1 MSEIVL
7 VAAVAE
13 NGVIGQGGVMPWHL
27 PADLA
32 HFKRVTWGHPILMGR
47 RTFEAIGRA
56 LPGRRNIVLTRDPDF
71 SAPGIETAASLE
83 RALERI
89 GEATQVMVIGG
100 AELYRIALPLAQRI
114 YLTRIHARP
123 EGDTFFPDLVPAQW
137 CQVECKTH
145 PTDKF
150 HPYALSFIELRRVE
164 DNTG

>member
-71 SAPGIETAASLE
+71 SAPGIETASSLE
-83 RALERI
+83 QALERI
-89 GEATQVMVIGG
+89 GEAAQVMVIGG

-114 YLTRIHARP
+114 YLTRIHASP
-123 EGDTFFPDLVPAQW
+123 EGDTFFPRPYPYSVASARAQ
-137 CQVECKTH
+137 
-145 PTDKF
+145 D
-150 HPYALSFIELRRVE
+150 SSDR
-164 DNTG
+164 

>member
-71 SAPGIETAASLE
+71 SAPGIETASSLE
-83 RALERI
+83 QALERI
-89 GEATQVMVIGG
+89 GEAAQVMVIGG

-114 YLTRIHARP
+114 YLTRIHASP
-123 EGDTFFPDLVPAQW
+123 EGDTFFPDLIPTQW
-137 CQVECKTH
+137 RQLERKTH
-145 PTDKF
+145 PTDKL
-150 HPYALSFIELRRVE
+150 HPYALSFIELGRVE
-164 DNTG
+164 DNT

>member
-56 LPGRRNIVLTRDPDF
+56 LPGRRNIVLTGNPDF

-83 RALERI
+83 QALERI
-89 GEATQVMVIGG
+89 GETTQVMVIGG

-114 YLTRIHARP
+114 YLTRIHASP

-137 CQVECKTH
+137 RQVERKTH
-145 PTDKF
+145 PTDEF
-150 HPYALSFIELRRVE
+150 HPYALSFIELERVE
-164 DNTG
+164 DNTE